1 MLLCPFCMK
10 EHQYSV
16 LECPEK
22 HVRIPFVY
30 IEDAKRGVP
39 IVVMLTIG
47 YSGHG
52 KTCFL
57 SSFFHTLYRG
67 NLADIWPGFSFI
79 GLTMDTLNT
88 IHHEYVNILDGGHL
102 PPKTPI
108 MFPTPLILKF
118 QKFPLK
124 VNNFFK
130 KFFHRMTIAPDEL
143 ICIFYDIG
151 GGTFEVDE
159 KIRNNIPVLVEVNTL
174 VFLVSL
180 PMVLDAAQSQV
191 AAVQQLHKLLNT
203 IVLAIGK
210 IGQQKKKDL
219 VICFTMGDEMW
230 NCGDNRY
237 GQLSIPIHHAIPTAD
252 AVPGYFSE
260 LQYDSD
266 LVRQHVQES
275 FRPFFNAIV
284 NNFRSV
290 RFTTISALGN
300 QPTAAGE
307 IRHLAPTNIF
317 DPFLALLQ
325 CEGYL

>member
-1 MLLCPFCMK
+1 MK
-10 EHQYSV
+10 YHHYSV
-16 LECPEK
+16 MECPEK
-22 HVRIPFVY
+22 HTRIPFVY

-79 GLTMDTLNT
+79 GLTMETLNK
-88 IHHEYVNILDGGHL
+88 IHHEYVNILAHGHL

-108 MFPTPLILKF
+108 MFPSPLILKF
-118 QKFPLK
+118 QQFPVK
-124 VNNFFK
+124 VKSFFK
-130 KFFHRMTIAPDEL
+130 KYFQGIRIEQDEL

-159 KIRNNIPVLVEVNTL
+159 KIRHNIPVLVEVNTL
-174 VFLVSL
+174 VFLISL
-180 PMVLDAAQSQV
+180 PRVLDEARNRMS
-191 AAVQQLHKLLNT
+191 AVQQLHKLLNT

-210 IGQQKKKDL
+210 IGQKNKKDL

-230 NCGDNRY
+230 DCADNRY
-237 GQLSIPIHHAIPTAD
+237 GQLSIPIQHDIPTLDDVA
-252 AVPGYFSE
+252 GYFSE
-260 LQYDSD
+260 LANDSD
-266 LVRQHVQES
+266 LLGQHIQET
-275 FRPFFNAIV
+275 FTPFYNAIA

-290 RFTTISALGN
+290 RFITISALGN
-300 QPTAAGE
+300 QPTEAGE
-307 IRHLAPTNIF
+307 IMHLMPANVF

>member
-10 EHQYSV
+10 YHHYSV

-22 HVRIPFVY
+22 RTPIPFVY

-67 NLADIWPGFSFI
+67 NLSEIWPGFSFI
-79 GLTMDTLNT
+79 GLTMETLNK
-88 IHHEYVNILDGGHL
+88 IHNEYVNILEHGHL

-118 QKFPLK
+118 QQMPLK
-124 VNNFFK
+124 VKSFFK
-130 KFFHRMTIAPDEL
+130 KYFKGVSIEQDEL

-159 KIRNNIPVLVEVNTL
+159 KIKHNIPVLVEVKTL
-174 VFLVSL
+174 VFLISL
-180 PMVLDAAQSQV
+180 PRIQDAAQTRIS
-191 AAVQQLHKLLNT
+191 AVQQLHKLLNT

-219 VICFTMGDEMW
+219 LVCFTMGDEMW
-230 NCGDNRY
+230 NCRDNRY
-237 GQLSIPIHHAIPTAD
+237 GQLSIPIQHEIPTAED
-252 AVPGYFSE
+252 IAGFFSE
-260 LQYDSD
+260 FHNDSD
-266 LVRQHVQES
+266 LLSQHIRES
-275 FRPFFNAIV
+275 FTPFFNAIE

-300 QPTAAGE
+300 QPTETGE
-307 IRHLAPTNIF
+307 ITHLTPTNIF